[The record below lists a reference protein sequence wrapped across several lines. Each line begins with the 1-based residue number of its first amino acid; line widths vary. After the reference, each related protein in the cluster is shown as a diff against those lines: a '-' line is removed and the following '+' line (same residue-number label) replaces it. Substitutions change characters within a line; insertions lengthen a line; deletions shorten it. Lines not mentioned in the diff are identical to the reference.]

1 MHKPLIILSNLVEI
15 ILLPGIERPYGVI
28 NHSSELIKYSPDPLH
43 TLPAGHWKE
52 VEMDELVL
60 IASVP
65 ELNFQF
71 SNGHISMNR
80 QHDGSISYTFQPN
93 PDFD

>member
-1 MHKPLIILSNLVEI
+1 MNKPLIILSNLVEI
-15 ILLPGIERPYGVI
+15 VLLPGIERPYAVM
-28 NHSSELIKYSPDPLH
+28 NNSSETIKYSPDPLH
-43 TLPAGHWKE
+43 ILPAGHWKE
-52 VEMDELVL
+52 VDMDELVL

-65 ELNFQF
+65 ELNFKF